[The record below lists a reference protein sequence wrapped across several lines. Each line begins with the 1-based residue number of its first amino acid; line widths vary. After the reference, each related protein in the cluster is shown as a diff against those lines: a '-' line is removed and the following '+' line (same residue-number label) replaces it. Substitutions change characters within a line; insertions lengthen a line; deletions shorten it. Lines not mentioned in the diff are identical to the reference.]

1 MIDPFMTDANTR
13 VAPEPQTDL
22 LRTPVL
28 PQRHLDQYPGFAPY
42 PWLGLALASIHSKSV
57 GLGGSINPETP
68 VSSALTADCGF
79 VNIYNSGN
87 LVRVM
92 TCFHQGMNLVSL
104 FLSKLRVAFHVYS
117 SCLAVRDRLVML
129 LQLAFLASGGV
140 ALRS

>member
-1 MIDPFMTDANTR
+1 MTDANTL

-28 PQRHLDQYPGFAPY
+28 AQRHLDQYPGFAPY

-68 VSSALTADCGF
+68 VSSALTADCPWITTNYLGDF
-79 VNIYNSGN
+79 G
-87 LVRVM
+87 LLM
-92 TCFHQGMNLVSL
+92 ACFLESINLVSFSL
-104 FLSKLRVAFHVYS
+104 GKLRVASHVDS

-129 LQLAFLASGGV
+129 LQLAL
-140 ALRS
+140 LPTL